1 MSSVYNLEPP
11 TRGKVVIHTSYG
23 PLDIELWPKEAP
35 KSVRNFVQ
43 LCLEG
48 YYDGSLFHRVIK
60 SFLVQGGDP
69 TGSGTGGRSIYGT
82 VFPDEFHSR
91 LRFNHRG
98 LLASANAG
106 TPNSNASQFFLTLDR
121 ADWLDRKN
129 TIFGKVLVTPS
140 LFPFFPSLFLSTSI
154 HNYLLPFFISFYSFI
169 FLNFNSYPFSVYLL
183 ISI

>member
-11 TRGKVVIHTSYG
+11 TKGKVVIHTSYG

-35 KSVRNFVQ
+35 KSVRNFAQ

-48 YYDGSLFHRVIK
+48 YYDGTLFHRVIK

-69 TGSGTGGRSIYGT
+69 TGSGTGGRSIYGS

-129 TIFGKVLVTPS
+129 TIFGKVLVTHS
-140 LFPFFPSLFLSTSI
+140 LFSFSPPPISISSLFFI
-154 HNYLLPFFISFYSFI
+154 YLFF
-169 FLNFNSYPFSVYLL
+169 NFNSYPFQFIY
-183 ISI
+183 